1 MTSEDLNE
9 AHDRQLGAFANVD
22 KANSEDFIS
31 RLDQMQALDAFR
43 AYKGATFEL
52 LRLSPGTKAADVGCG
67 TGEDAR
73 ALADMTGGE
82 GEVIGFDL
90 SEAMIAESCA
100 RHSNVPGLRFA
111 YASSDALKL
120 PNDYLDGIRADRVLI
135 HVPDPSAT
143 LDEMIR
149 VTRRGGRIV
158 LSEPDMPGFWVASND
173 YATTALVVR
182 TVASSCVTP
191 FLPRDLWTLFRDRG
205 LADISYTVRA
215 ITSFDLSVVSKVLDF
230 SAVLKLMVHN
240 RLLDEPRAM
249 EWSNDQQTRGRTG
262 RFVAGLNMMVV
273 AATKP

>member
-1 MTSEDLNE
+1 MISKNLSEAQE
-9 AHDRQLGAFANVD
+9 RQLGAFANVD
-22 KANSEDFIS
+22 KADSEDFIS
-31 RLDQMQALDAFR
+31 RLDQMQALDSFR
-43 AYKGATFEL
+43 AYKGTTFEL
-52 LRLSPGTKAADVGCG
+52 MRLSPGMKVADIGCG

-73 ALADMTGGE
+73 ALADIIGIE

-111 YASSDALKL
+111 CASSDELKL
-120 PNDYLDGIRADRVLI
+120 PDNYLDGVRADRVLI
-135 HVPDPSAT
+135 HIPDPSAA

-149 VTRRGGRIV
+149 VTKPGGRIV

-173 YATTALVVR
+173 YATTALVVSA
-182 TVASSCVTP
+182 VASSCITP

-205 LADISYTVRA
+205 LADITYTVRA

-230 SAVLKLMVHN
+230 NSVLKLMVHK

-249 EWSNDQQTRGRTG
+249 DWANDQQTRGRTG
-262 RFVAGLNMMVV
+262 RFVAGLNMIMV